1 MDLTSDAAD
10 LSPSP
15 PPTTRATRATR
26 TTAAAAAAAAP
37 TAPSA
42 RAGTGRGLPAPQ
54 STEQSAHEVAH
65 TLTDEAKQEIQNLKN
80 MLTSGTLSD
89 QNGTLIQSRYY
100 PTRPWRTLSEQLPL
114 MRTEYGYGWFPQ
126 LFLPSA
132 YKFECYHCGGTDTI
146 LHGHSR
152 PRRVCCWQQTTW
164 LVAQVFKCNAC
175 FKAAKKNYTF
185 NAHDV
190 NALARMPPHVA
201 RLYPLV
207 TTDEANNSWLVESDI
222 IYTFIS
228 LRLKG
233 VSFSAMAALVYEAH
247 ERNYANQL
255 SQYLF
260 HLLYLRNHWATN
272 STLSI
277 GSNGQMA
284 ASTFNLTKRPFPP
297 QDACPVMAVPTVPTF
312 QALVG
317 MVYKA
322 REKLQDHLMGLIGG
336 QHLKGDASFKLAAHV
351 VIRSNAHDTAVKPF
365 TGYVVEGRG

>member
-1 MDLTSDAAD
+1 MDLTGPSDGAD
-10 LSPSP
+10 VTPL
-15 PPTTRATRATR
+15 PPTTTRTTR
-26 TTAAAAAAAAP
+26 TTTAAAAAAAAAA
-37 TAPSA
+37 APSA
-42 RAGTGRGLPAPQ
+42 RAGRGCSAPQ
-54 STEQSAHEVAH
+54 STNQSADEVAH

-89 QNGTLIQSRYY
+89 QYGNLIQSRYY
-100 PTRPWRTLSEQLPL
+100 PTRPWRTLSEPVPN
-114 MRTEYGYGWFPQ
+114 MRTEYGYAWFPQ
-126 LFLPSA
+126 LFLPST

-152 PRRVCCWQQTTW
+152 PRRVCCWDQTTW
-164 LVAQVFKCNAC
+164 LVSQVFKCNSC
-175 FKAAKKNYTF
+175 FAAHGKNYTF

-207 TTDEANNSWLVESDI
+207 TTDEANNSWLVDSNI
-222 IYTFIS
+222 IHSFVS

-255 SQYLF
+255 SQYLY
-260 HLLYLRNHWATN
+260 HLLYLRNHWATT

-277 GSNGQMA
+277 GHSGNVA
-284 ASTFNLTKRPFPP
+284 ASKVELTKRPFPS
-297 QDACPVMAVPTVPTF
+297 QDACPVMTVPTVATF
-312 QALVG
+312 IALVR
-317 MVYKA
+317 MVFKA
-322 REKLQDHLMGLIGG
+322 REKMQDHLMGLIGG
-336 QHLKGDASFKLAAHV
+336 QHLKGDASFKLAARV
-351 VIRSNAHDTAVKPF
+351 VIRSNARDVTAAKPF